1 MTTFNIKHLNAL
13 MTLCFESL
21 WRSKSLRDIIRKVSD
36 LLEKSSRQ
44 QNWTWSHV
52 VRKAT
57 WIKLKRALFKKI
69 FINHQILKKSIHFKA
84 QNVAKK
90 TSGTEERI
98 KMKECKLVIYA
109 TKATFSSRRQ
119 SNCMSFT
126 KLSLD
131 SSWN

>member
-1 MTTFNIKHLNAL
+1 M
-13 MTLCFESL
+13 
-21 WRSKSLRDIIRKVSD
+21 
-36 LLEKSSRQ
+36 
-44 QNWTWSHV
+44 

-98 KMKECKLVIYA
+98 KMKECKLFYNRLRKTSKKTALHPHFNLPALMSAI
-109 TKATFSSRRQ
+109 KFNESRR
-119 SNCMSFT
+119 
-126 KLSLD
+126 SLD
-131 SSWN
+131 LKLIKDDVRNR